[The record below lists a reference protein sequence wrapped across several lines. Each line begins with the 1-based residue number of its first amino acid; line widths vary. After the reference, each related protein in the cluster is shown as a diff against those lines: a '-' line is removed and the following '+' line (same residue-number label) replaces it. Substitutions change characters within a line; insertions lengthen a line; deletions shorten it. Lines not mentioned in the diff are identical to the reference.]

1 MSPEV
6 GKPERRTIEVTEIGV
21 RRRLKEKFN
30 SEYGPF
36 DSGVADFNR

>member
-1 MSPEV
+1 MSP
-6 GKPERRTIEVTEIGV
+6 GGAKPERRRIEVTEIGV

-36 DSGVADFNR
+36 DSGLADFNR